1 MGVLLVIVLF
11 SVGEWGVEDLVLRIG
26 VRGRINIGGGVE
38 WVGFQDYR
46 QWQVLEYVSEDE
58 KKS

>member
-26 VRGRINIGGGVE
+26 VRGRINIGGGVG
-38 WVGFQDYR
+38 VGWLPGLSSMASAGICFR
-46 QWQVLEYVSEDE
+46 G
-58 KKS
+58 